1 MGKSQYYFRMMKR
14 LFDLVF
20 AFLGLLLL
28 SPILLA
34 FAIWIKLDS
43 PGPAFY
49 RGVRAGKNF
58 KPFRIFKFRSMLV
71 DADQIG
77 GPSTAGD
84 DVRVTKS
91 GKFLRQLKLDELPQ
105 LINVLKGEMS
115 LVGPRPEVM
124 EYAKLYTGGE
134 KIVYSVK
141 PGMTD
146 YASLWNIDEGAYLAG
161 AKTTEEAERKY
172 LEELRPKKVRLQ
184 MKYVKEM
191 SLWTDIKIILLTIKQ
206 VFAG

>member
-1 MGKSQYYFRMMKR
+1 MKR
-14 LFDLVF
+14 LFDLIL
-20 AFLGLLLL
+20 ASIGLLLL
-28 SPILLA
+28 SPLFVA
-34 FAIWIKLDS
+34 FALWIKLDS
-43 PGPAFY
+43 PGPVFY
-49 RGVRAGKNF
+49 RGVRAGKSF
-58 KPFRIFKFRSMLV
+58 ELFRIFKFRSMV
-71 DADQIG
+71 VGADQIG

-91 GKFLRQLKLDELPQ
+91 GKFLRRFKFDELPQ

-124 EYAKLYTGGE
+124 EYAKLYTGEE
-134 KIVYSVK
+134 KIVYTIK

-161 AKTTEEAERKY
+161 AKTTEEAEKKY
-172 LEELRPKKVRLQ
+172 LKELRPEKVRLQ

-191 SLWTDIKIILLTIKQ
+191 SLWTDIKIILLTLRGI
-206 VFAG
+206 FS